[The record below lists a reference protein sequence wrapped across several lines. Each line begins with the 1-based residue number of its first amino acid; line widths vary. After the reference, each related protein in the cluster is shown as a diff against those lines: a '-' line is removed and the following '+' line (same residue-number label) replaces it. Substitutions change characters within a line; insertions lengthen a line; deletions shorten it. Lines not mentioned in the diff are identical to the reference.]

1 MNNVL
6 RLGRNVEAKDVSE
19 RNDTMTK
26 AKVLKIPA
34 RGEWAFAEAEVDAD
48 GNITL
53 EALKDAVG
61 GWIECWWLGD
71 AGFPH
76 LDMFLNEEGK
86 LNGLSF
92 NVVATSLSGI
102 LARGDCIVGDVV
114 VCRHDDANSISL
126 TDADEITL
134 RRRLSELGF

>member
-1 MNNVL
+1 M
-6 RLGRNVEAKDVSE
+6 
-19 RNDTMTK
+19 K

-34 RGEWAFAEAEVDAD
+34 RGEWSFAEVETDAEGV
-48 GNITL
+48 IPL
-53 EALKDAVG
+53 EAMQDAVG

-86 LNGLSF
+86 LDGLSF
-92 NVVATSLSGI
+92 NVVATALSGI
-102 LARGDCIVGDVV
+102 RARGDCIVGDVL
-114 VCRHDDANSISL
+114 VCRHGDANSIGL
-126 TDADEITL
+126 ADGDELAL

>member
-1 MNNVL
+1 M
-6 RLGRNVEAKDVSE
+6 
-19 RNDTMTK
+19 K

-34 RGEWAFAEAEVDAD
+34 RGEWSFAEAEADAD
-48 GNITL
+48 GVLTL
-53 EALKDAVG
+53 EAMQDAVG

-86 LNGLSF
+86 LDGLSF
-92 NVVATSLSGI
+92 NVVATGLSGI
-102 LARGDCIVGDVV
+102 LAHGDCIVGDVL
-114 VCRHDDANSISL
+114 VCRHGDANSIGL
-126 TDADEITL
+126 TDEDELAL